1 MNMLPLSRYSLKQI
15 FLVGKVNLQTGSCG
29 IAGIHGTDSSS
40 QKRKYS
46 NSEKNRVA
54 RQEKA

>member
-1 MNMLPLSRYSLKQI
+1 MLPLSRYSLKQI

-29 IAGIHGTDSSS
+29 IAGIHGTDCSS